1 MKNFKKVLA
10 LVLAVVML
18 LSFATVASAVTSDF
32 YKDVDDID
40 YKEAVDVLGTIGV
53 LEGYPDN
60 TFRPEKTITR
70 AEAAKIIA
78 MFDNKSSTINGLYAS
93 ANPFSDCVDHWA
105 ESYIAYGVKTGI
117 IAGVGGDKFAPS
129 ANVTGVQFLKMV
141 LVVLGYD
148 AKAEGLEGKNWD
160 VNTLALAKRAGL
172 TATLGVKFDYS
183 AYLKRQ
189 EAAVIML
196 DALRADVVEYGTK
209 LGLNATKLES
219 IIAKWNPATP
229 FEGLNVNGIVYMTVV
244 GAVQTGDKLMKDW
257 GLTEGYTDDAFM
269 RPYRTWLLKG
279 KTVAS
284 YMYTPKA
291 EYKTQIDFCQ
301 VMVDLGV
308 AKNNHNDVINVA
320 GHFINGLAAVNFDT
334 VVGQHQHNYEGTA
347 YDGLVDE
354 GPMSYCDEKAAIIG
368 AQGTL
373 TQVFYVDGA
382 YRVTEIDTWLAN
394 VDSAKK
400 TTTNR
405 DGHLTSYTIS
415 TLGVY
420 TDYAG
425 CRSRALCLDGVAVTT
440 DAEGL
445 AKDDKVILN
454 YSWRAGYVGAYNV
467 TVAKGT
473 AGKFDGFKV
482 INYPSQTRIDGTYVD
497 DSAHFHEDYA
507 GSKNPEN
514 FGTKVFYYDFYGN
527 VIGMFDDDATV
538 WDYLVIDKA
547 ALDHV
552 EMDPVFYANVVGLDA
567 QMKKMVTV
575 ASIFGDDAQDI
586 AEDDEFQSVFGY
598 FNDYLYDELF
608 AYTLNDDGEYI
619 IEEVE
624 SAWFEDVV
632 IVKGEPVV
640 YGDYIYGDDDDDDD
654 FATNAATKYLI
665 HENDGSYT
673 AVTGFRAIDSLY
685 AAYAQIV
692 DEDDDG
698 IAEVVYLYGFIARD
712 GDKQIAYVTEPA
724 TLWVEDY
731 EGETFT
737 KMIIYVDGVATEV
750 YVDPISCIT
759 YFNSATFQPGFYEFQ
774 YLSVGA
780 NTFVTVSQD
789 LDDLADLNTVHEVDG
804 VTGDVVILDGKTLY
818 LPVAD
823 SITYYSIRVDGTVA
837 KEDAKYA
844 ETYLVGAH
852 VFIKTNDAGELI
864 EVYVLEDQEF

>member
-60 TFRPEKTITR
+60 TFLPEKTITR

-78 MFDNKSSTINGLYAS
+78 MFDNKSSKINGLYAS

-196 DALRADVVEYGTK
+196 DALRADVVEYGSK
-209 LGLNATKLES
+209 FVLGTLKYDEEKGFYYGS
-219 IIAKWNPATP
+219 KGDQP
-229 FEGLNVNGIVYMTVV
+229 YMTVA
-244 GAVQTGDKLMKDW
+244 GAVKTGDKLMKDW
-257 GLTEGYTDDAFM
+257 GLKEDKADDAFM
-269 RPYRTWLLKG
+269 RPYRTWLLNG

-291 EYKTQIDFCQ
+291 EYKIQTDFCQ
-301 VMVDLGV
+301 VLVDLGV
-308 AKNNHNDVINVA
+308 AKNDHDTVINVA

-334 VVGQHQHNYEGTA
+334 VVGQHHHNYEGTA

-420 TDYAG
+420 TDYPG

-454 YSWRAGYVGAYNV
+454 YSFKDGKAYNV

-497 DSAHFHEDYA
+497 DSAHFHA
-507 GSKNPEN
+507 GYDESKWYEN

-575 ASIFGDDAQDI
+575 ASIFGYDAQDI
-586 AEDDEFQSVFGY
+586 AEFDEFQTVFGY
-598 FNDYLYDELF
+598 YNDELYDELF

-619 IEEVE
+619 IEEVD
-624 SAWFEDVV
+624 SIWFDDVV
-632 IVKGEPVV
+632 IVKGQPVV
-640 YGDYIYGDDDDDDD
+640 DAYEDD

-665 HENDGSYT
+665 EENDGSFT

-685 AAYAQIV
+685 AAHAQIV
-692 DEDDDG
+692 DEDGDG

-737 KMIIYVDGVATEV
+737 KMTIYVDGVATEV

-759 YFNSATFQPGFYEFQ
+759 YFNSATFQPGFYEFH

-789 LDDLADLNTVHEVDG
+789 LDDLAELNTVHEVDG